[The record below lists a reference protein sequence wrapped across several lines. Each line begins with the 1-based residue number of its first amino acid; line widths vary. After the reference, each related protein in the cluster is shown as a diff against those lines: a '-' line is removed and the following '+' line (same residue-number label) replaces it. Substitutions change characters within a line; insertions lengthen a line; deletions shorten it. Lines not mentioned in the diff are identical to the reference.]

1 MRAAPRGRTI
11 WTVLLTVGLLHWP
24 DEVELDLIEDELFA
38 TDYRST
44 SHRRHLTVLPEPPT
58 MRLPDQP
65 APPGYARVVGAVW
78 STVPLDS
85 GALDSGPLETDWD
98 RPDADD
104 SGPWLPVNYQPSP
117 YSPDENGTEI
127 IALMGLAIMLVVGV
141 AATVVIMLRWA

>member
-1 MRAAPRGRTI
+1 MRAAPPGRTI

-38 TDYRST
+38 TDYRSA

-78 STVPLDS
+78 STVPLDPDPVDT
-85 GALDSGPLETDWD
+85 APLDS
-98 RPDADD
+98 AQ
-104 SGPWLPVNYQPSP
+104 WLPVTYSSSP

-127 IALMGLAIMLVVGV
+127 IALVGLAIMLVVGV

>member
-38 TDYRST
+38 TDYHSA

-65 APPGYARVVGAVW
+65 ASPGYARVAGAVW
-78 STVPLDS
+78 SAVPLDP
-85 GALDSGPLETDWD
+85 ADTDPVDWD
-98 RPDADD
+98 RVDVEPLDTVQ
-104 SGPWLPVNYQPSP
+104 WLPVNYQPSP

-127 IALMGLAIMLVVGV
+127 IALVGLAIMLVVGV